1 LKPLNYIFAL
11 IGVLIL
17 SGAVWW
23 FFFASPYDSSIDI
36 IVSKQ
41 ENPDGFYPSPAG
53 DKIIYYSLASS
64 KTILLFPEIG
74 LTYELNDCR
83 HYYWFDNI
91 TLYCLNQSVIQI
103 TDDNKLIQSQLN
115 NNRVSEINLAEILGS
130 AKQIYMIEGQKQI
143 LLFQPSEY
151 HLISGFESIT
161 ETLKG
166 YNYLTVV
173 GKIPDTEPQ
182 VRIFSPNKVYYFSR
196 QRTTLTVYK
205 AADDR
210 ELAKFE
216 TDNSWVFVDTSVW
229 AADNSGVYFQTLRL
243 ALVFDI
249 ERRGEI
255 LKLKVPERIL
265 NTH

>member
-1 LKPLNYIFAL
+1 ML
-11 IGVLIL
+11 
-17 SGAVWW
+17 GAVWW
-23 FFFASPYDSSIDI
+23 FFFASPYGSSIDI

-53 DKIIYYSLASS
+53 DKIIYYSQASS
-64 KTILLFPEIG
+64 KTILRFPETG
-74 LTYELNDCR
+74 LTYDFEDCR
-83 HYYWFDNI
+83 PYYWLDDV

-103 TDDNKLIQSQLN
+103 TDDNKLIQSQL
-115 NNRVSEINLAEILGS
+115 EINGVAEISFAEVLNR
-130 AKQIYMIEGQKQI
+130 AKQIYVIEGQKQV
-143 LLFQPSEY
+143 LLLQPSEY
-151 HLISGFESIT
+151 QLINGFESIT

-166 YNYLTVV
+166 YNYTTVV

-182 VRIFSPNKVYYFSR
+182 VRILSPNRVYYFNR
-196 QRTTLTVYK
+196 QATTLTIYK

-216 TDNSWVFVDTSVW
+216 TDNNWVFVDTSGW

-243 ALVFDI
+243 APVFDL

-255 LKLKVPERIL
+255 LKLKVPE
-265 NTH
+265 